1 MEFHHFTATFPWSF
15 RQIIAGGDL
24 PVQCLVRTVLNPCKV
39 VKFVSFP
46 MKVVHS
52 PTLLNQN
59 RKSVNTKKDLA
70 KMWPGKLNVDMFFF
84 CSKMFATSQL
94 LQKSWKFWKLT
105 FLFKKNPKKTFRFH
119 SRFGRSV
126 QNIVLFFFGPSPSSQ
141 NPNPSAQ
148 PLLQWPQRSRHKSSP
163 LWEWLQQIG
172 KGGNV
177 KSTQKPQKR
186 GNYLILFVFIWF

>member
-15 RQIIAGGDL
+15 PQIIAGGDL
-24 PVQCLVRTVLNPCKV
+24 PVQCLVRPVLNPCKV

-105 FLFKKNPKKTFRFH
+105 FLFKKQNKKTFRFH

-126 QNIVLFFFGPSPSSQ
+126 QNIVLFFLDRRLLHKIQILQHSRFCNGHKGLVT
-141 NPNPSAQ
+141 NH
-148 PLLQWPQRSRHKSSP
+148 PLCGNGYSR
-163 LWEWLQQIG
+163 
-172 KGGNV
+172 
-177 KSTQKPQKR
+177 
-186 GNYLILFVFIWF
+186 